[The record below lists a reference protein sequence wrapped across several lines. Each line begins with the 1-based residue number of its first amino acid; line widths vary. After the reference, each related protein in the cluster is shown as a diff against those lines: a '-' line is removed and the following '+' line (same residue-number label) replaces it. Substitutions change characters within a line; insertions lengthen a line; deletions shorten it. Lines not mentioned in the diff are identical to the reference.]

1 MNWGKGIIIGMGL
14 FMAFILTLVII
25 MMRQDID
32 LVQEDYYQQEL
43 AFDKQYNAEKVYIES
58 EDSITMYI
66 EDQLLKIKL
75 GKSFQHD
82 SVQVDLKRPNNQ
94 EQDMTFR
101 MKAIPEIAI
110 PIDKLPPGIFQCFVY
125 GKLDSKKYQ
134 FNETVFIP

>member
-32 LVQEDYYQQEL
+32 LVQDDYYQQEL

-58 EDSITMYI
+58 EDSITMNV
-66 EDQLLKIKL
+66 DAHLLKIKL
-75 GKSFQHD
+75 GKAFQQD
-82 SVQVDLKRPNNQ
+82 SVQIDLKRPNNR

-101 MKAIPEIAI
+101 MKAMPEIAI
-110 PIDKLPPGIFQCFVY
+110 PTEKLPQGIFQCYVY
-125 GKLDSKKYQ
+125 GTLNGKKYQ